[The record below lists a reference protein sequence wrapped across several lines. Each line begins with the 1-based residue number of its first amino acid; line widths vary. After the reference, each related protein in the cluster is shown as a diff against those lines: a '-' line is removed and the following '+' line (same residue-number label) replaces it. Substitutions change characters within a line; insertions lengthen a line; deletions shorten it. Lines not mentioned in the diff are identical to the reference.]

1 MDRDG
6 QRLGTT
12 RWVGGAGHVF
22 ELNFVLESK
31 EVLIVHL
38 KDSFSRMTITAL
50 T

>member
-1 MDRDG
+1 MG
-6 QRLGTT
+6 RLGTT

-31 EVLIVHL
+31 EVRHL